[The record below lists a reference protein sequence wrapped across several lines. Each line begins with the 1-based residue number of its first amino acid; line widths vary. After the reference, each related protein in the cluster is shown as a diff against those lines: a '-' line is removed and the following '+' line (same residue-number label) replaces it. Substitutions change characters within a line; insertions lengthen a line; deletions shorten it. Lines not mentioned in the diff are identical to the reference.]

1 MPESGMD
8 FLARLSNFEAILVD
22 EVAQVRFFSQIF
34 EWFSLHITSASKQFF
49 NPKKV
54 AESSDIFHWIE
65 GIFFRG
71 TPIPI
76 LFFHIFSI

>member
-65 GIFFRG
+65 GFFFQRN
-71 TPIPI
+71 PHP
-76 LFFHIFSI
+76 HPIFSI